1 MIRLGIS
8 ASGDPAGVI
17 GDARERL
24 AKGFGAMVEAL
35 GKSARKT
42 APVRTGALRDSVSV
56 LSAGTEGDL
65 TGKVA
70 YGAPYASFLHEGTGI
85 YGPTG
90 KMITIRPK
98 NKKALFWPGA
108 SHPVGVVRQK
118 GIRPQGFVQRA
129 IREAGLARAFDEA
142 FNAPVHSP

>member
-1 MIRLGIS
+1 MIRLSIS

-17 GDARERL
+17 GDARQRL

-35 GKSARKT
+35 GKSAQQT

-56 LSAGTEGDL
+56 AYGGPL

-85 YGPTG
+85 YGPRG
-90 KMITIRPK
+90 QMIIIRPK

-129 IREAGLARAFDEA
+129 IREAGLARAFDDA
-142 FNAPVHSP
+142 FNGEGGENG